1 MNKQAAQ
8 ENLYDFLVQRG
19 IHPAWARRKVR
30 MVRQLQQDMLKNL
43 VHIVFRRKDGVVV
56 RKLATLNPAFLPKDK
71 TVVMPRPNHP
81 EQIIFWSVRD
91 GGYRS
96 FLAQNLLRTEQV
108 ESIEALI
115 AEQLAGKKKD
125 SDLSA

>member
-8 ENLYDFLVQRG
+8 ENLYDNLIRQGLSRS
-19 IHPAWARRKVR
+19 WARRKVR
-30 MVRQLQQDMLKNL
+30 MVSQLQREMLKNL

-71 TVVMPRPNHP
+71 TSVMPRPNNP
-81 EQIIFWSVRD
+81 QQIIFWSVRD

-96 FLAQNLLRTEQV
+96 FVAQNLLRMEKS
-108 ESIEALI
+108 ESIEDLI
-115 AEQLAGKKKD
+115 AEQLAGKRP
-125 SDLSA
+125 AG